1 VDKFIDHPAPVS
13 QSSVSKLQKNQPNDR
28 PGVMANL
35 PRRPLI
41 STETPDVTPPMMQ
54 DVDFPA
60 SSLRVLRGL
69 FVWIFIGLSYFVGA
83 LWDSLR
89 GKGTQTRRAIWFRRV
104 LERSG
109 GPFKMI
115 GRLLAMRIDVLP
127 WVYCVEL
134 SKISNQMEP
143 FPVERAIEQIETAT
157 GRSLGE
163 TFTAFDPEPIG
174 ASTSAC
180 VYQAYLRS
188 GNKVAVKVRRPGFGE
203 VTLSTLKAL
212 DLILSFFELMSVIR
226 PGFTKILRRELRE
239 TFLEEMNF
247 ILEARNQ
254 MLFRSE
260 ANKSGK
266 KFFDAPKVYFALC
279 SPHVIVEEFMSGMW
293 LWELIAAFEQN
304 DQGALDRAIELNI
317 DPIKVARRLLW
328 VHFWGLDEH
337 VFFISDLRPDKV
349 IVRENSELTFIDFSS
364 TGVIS
369 QEKRQAH
376 QQTMYYAWKR
386 DPLEMARASMILL
399 EPLPPIDTI
408 KLTKD
413 LEATYWKYMYALEAK
428 HIKWWERTSAHL
440 WLGFVRIA
448 REHNITIHISVLRM
462 IRASLFFDTNAIR
475 LNSKIDHV
483 KEYHKFFRYRA
494 KAARIRIEKRTRK
507 QFQRGIDDQIYLQA
521 ESLADTSERLF
532 RQFQRLL
539 STPVLK
545 FNAVLDKPVYALSV
559 FFKFIGQAGI
569 ITAIST
575 GIFMVYHWIFNE
587 QVVDIMDALASV
599 VSNQIYLLVIFFLL
613 IVDVRIIIFRLSD
626 KDV

>member
-1 VDKFIDHPAPVS
+1 
-13 QSSVSKLQKNQPNDR
+13 
-28 PGVMANL
+28 MANL

-60 SSLRVLRGL
+60 SSWRVLWDL
-69 FVWIFIGLSYFVGA
+69 IVWIFIGLSYIVGA

-109 GPFKMI
+109 GPFRMI

-127 WVYCVEL
+127 WAYCVEL
-134 SKISNQMEP
+134 SKIDNQMGP
-143 FPVERAIEQIETAT
+143 FPVERAIEQIEIAT

-163 TFTAFDPEPIG
+163 TFTVFDPEPIG
-174 ASTSAC
+174 ASTTAC
-180 VYQAYLRS
+180 VYQAYLAS
-188 GNKVAVKVRRPGFGE
+188 GEKVAVKVRRPGFGE

-212 DLILSFFELMSVIR
+212 DLILSFFELMSIIR

-260 ANKSGK
+260 AKKSGK
-266 KFFDAPKVYFALC
+266 NFFDAPKVYFSLC

-337 VFFISDLRPDKV
+337 VFFISDLHPDKV

-364 TGVIS
+364 TGVMS
-369 QEKRQAH
+369 QEKRQAY
-376 QQTMYYAWKR
+376 QQTMFYAWKR
-386 DPLEMARASMILL
+386 DPLEMARASMI
-399 EPLPPIDTI
+399 
-408 KLTKD
+408 TKD
-413 LEATYWKYMYALEAK
+413 LEAAYWKYMYALEAK
-428 HIKWWERTSAHL
+428 HTKWWERTSALL
-440 WLGFVRIA
+440 WLSFVRIA
-448 REHNITIHISVLRM
+448 RQHNITIHISVLRM
-462 IRASLFFDTNAIR
+462 IRASLFFDTSAIR
-475 LNSKIDHV
+475 LNNKIDHV

-532 RQFQRLL
+532 RQFQRFL

-575 GIFMVYHWIFNE
+575 GIFMAYQWMFNE
-587 QVVDIMDALASV
+587 QVVDIIDALASV
-599 VSNQIYLLVIFFLL
+599 ISNQLYLLVIFFLL
-613 IVDVRIIIFRLSD
+613 ILDVRIIIFRLSD